1 MADLK
6 SSMQFDSD
14 TFDEKLL
21 EVDAKVSKVYLVSDE
36 NIKTLIDDHKNM
48 QVKFKDLE
56 DRSRRNNLL
65 LDGLSQ
71 AQGDD
76 WHESEAKIKKL
87 IKEKIGIENVK
98 ESACI

>member
-36 NIKTLIDDHKNM
+36 NIKTLIDDRKNM
-48 QVKFKDLE
+48 QVKFKNLE
-56 DRSRRNNLL
+56 DGSRRNNLL
-65 LDGLSQ
+65 LDGLLQ
-71 AQGDD
+71 TQGDE
-76 WHESEAKIKKL
+76 WHESEAKIKKF
-87 IKEKIGIENVK
+87 IKKKKRIENVK
-98 ESACI
+98 DSACI

>member
-1 MADLK
+1 
-6 SSMQFDSD
+6 MQFDSD

-65 LDGLSQ
+65 LDGLLQ

-87 IKEKIGIENVK
+87 IKEKIRIENVK
-98 ESACI
+98 DSACI